1 MCKTFAQFTLT
12 ILVLLAVNTLPAAPF
27 DTNSYPHLRDRNEK
41 RIKEITKFIAAE
53 AKKQQDAW
61 VIAKRAQD
69 QAKAGGNNGFG
80 GPGPGMGPMGPGMG
94 PGGMPPAPSPADDLP
109 PVPDK
114 FEINEE
120 LIQAA
125 VTQKFGGN
133 LMDAS
138 GPFPKVDIRS
148 KLELQEDAAK
158 LPEMK
163 ENFLDSYEMEYAIQ
177 PLQKKEAAKVRELLA
192 KIDMP
197 EVKLLQL
204 QFQNRTGQWV
214 EWTLKSAEPKAHEWR
229 IVIRLAPATPQAI
242 QKVEEAL
249 AEIDYPLYHENDLV
263 EISFSPTENVA
274 RRTYA
279 GAFKRI
285 GRFKL
290 SIGKDILGLNDLP
303 EKLRARFDPEL
314 NRRARE
320 QVLERHPVFSRLN
333 LERQER
339 IDEKVKEMLTRQF
352 EQNLA
357 RGWVYIDGSWKLPA
371 DMVHDVLVYRRQ
383 HDAATR
389 SMLQKQN
396 IRRAQEDQDQ
406 DGRGGYGPGG
416 IRH

>member
-1 MCKTFAQFTLT
+1 MKPILYSLCLILT
-12 ILVLLAVNTLPAAPF
+12 LLAVRSAPAAPF
-27 DTNSYPHLRDRNEK
+27 ETNNYSHQRDRNEK
-41 RIKEITKFIAAE
+41 RIKEITQFIAAE

-69 QAKAGGNNGFG
+69 QAKAGGNNNGYG
-80 GPGPGMGPMGPGMG
+80 GPGPGMGPGMG
-94 PGGMPPAPSPADDLP
+94 PGGMPPAPSPADNLP

-125 VTQKFGGN
+125 VTKKFGGN
-133 LMDAS
+133 LMDAA

-158 LPEMK
+158 LPEIK
-163 ENFLDSYEMEYAIQ
+163 QNFFDSYEMEYAIQ
-177 PLQKKEAAKVRELLA
+177 PLQKKDAAKVREMLS
-192 KIDMP
+192 KVTGP

-214 EWTLKSAEPKAHEWR
+214 EWTMKSAEPKAHEWR
-229 IVIRLAPATPQAI
+229 VVIHMAPATPEAI
-242 QKVEEAL
+242 QKIEEAL

-274 RRTYA
+274 RRTYS

-303 EKLRARFDPEL
+303 EKLRARFDPDL

-320 QVLERHPVFSRLN
+320 QVLDRHPVFSRLN
-333 LERQER
+333 LERQEK
-339 IDEKVKEMLTRQF
+339 IDERVKMMLTQQF
-352 EQNLA
+352 EQNLQ
-357 RGWVYIDGSWKLPA
+357 RGWVYIDDSWKLPS

-396 IRRAQEDQDQ
+396 LRRTQEDQEQ
-406 DGRGGYGPGG
+406 NEHGGGAGYRPGGY
-416 IRH
+416 RH